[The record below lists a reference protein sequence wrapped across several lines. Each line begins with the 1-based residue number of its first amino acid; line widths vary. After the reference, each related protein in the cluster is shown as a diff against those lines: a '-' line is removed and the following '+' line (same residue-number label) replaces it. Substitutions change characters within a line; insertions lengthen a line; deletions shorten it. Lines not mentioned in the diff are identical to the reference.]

1 MKEFVLQN
9 RFDPSRCKIDYR
21 KELNEEQLD
30 VVLNGD
36 GPCLVLAGAGSGKTR
51 TITYRVAYL
60 IENGISPQNILLL
73 TFTNKAS
80 REMLG
85 RVEGL
90 LSTYPQG
97 MYGGTFHSI
106 ANRLLRIYAFAVGHT
121 SNFTI
126 MDEEDARALIKSCVK
141 ELAVDT
147 TARRFPSPANLHNI
161 ISYSMN
167 ASLSIRDSVQKK
179 HDSFWDLIPTIE
191 RIAEL
196 YETRK
201 ATADIVDFDDLLLL
215 LRKLLYTN
223 PVVRD
228 RLASQFQY
236 ILVDEY
242 QDTNTVQ
249 ADIVRELASVHKNVL
264 VVGDDAQSIYSFRAA
279 QIRNILQFP
288 DAYPEAKTFKLVTN
302 YRSSPEILD
311 LANAVIKQNKDQF
324 KKELRAVCA
333 SCEKPNLVPAANQ
346 FQEAQYIAEQVLQLR
361 DNGTALRDIA
371 VLFRGS
377 FQAQA
382 LEFELAKRDIPYD
395 FRGGMKFFQ
404 RAHIKDVV
412 AHLRIVANPKDE
424 LAWTRVLGMQPG
436 IGAVTASKIVAKLQ
450 TFDPSV
456 LFDPS
461 PSAGPIFQGKS
472 GHAFEAVLV
481 TVRKMLVGKRPTDMI
496 RAVISNGYRDYL
508 EAEYPDFMERLDDLE
523 QFALFAES
531 YDDVT
536 KFLEEVTLTEDH
548 TAQASL
554 RAGRERPTLS
564 DDPDRLVLT
573 TIHQAKGLEWDAV
586 FVMGLLDGKF
596 PHQRA
601 LDEEGGLEEERRL
614 FYVATTRARRHL
626 FLTYPISTGDDTLMF
641 AQPSQF
647 LQELS
652 NDLTEQVRLRPSST
666 PYTLN
671 ATRSRSHDD
680 EPTIVLDA
688 LGERKPVKPITGSF
702 LRSVEEL

>member
-1 MKEFVLQN
+1 MKEFILQN

-90 LSTYPQG
+90 LCTYPQG

-106 ANRLLRIYAFAVGHT
+106 ANRLLRIYAPAVGHT

-126 MDEEDARALIKSCVK
+126 MDEEDARSLIKSCVK

-167 ASLSIRDSVQKK
+167 AGLSIRDAVQKK
-179 HDSFWDLIPTIE
+179 HDSFWDMIPTIE

-196 YETRK
+196 YEARK
-201 ATADIVDFDDLLLL
+201 ATADVVDFDDLLLL

-288 DAYPEAKTFKLVTN
+288 EAYQDAKTFRLVTN
-302 YRSSPEILD
+302 YRSSPEILS
-311 LANAVIKQNKDQF
+311 LANSVIKQNKEQF
-324 KKELRAVCA
+324 KKELVAVCD

-346 FQEAQYIAEQVLQLR
+346 FQEAQYIAEQILMLR
-361 DNGTALRDIA
+361 DDGTALRDIA

-412 AHLRIVANPKDE
+412 SHLRIVANVKDE
-424 LAWTRVLGMQPG
+424 LAWMRVLGLQAG
-436 IGAVTASKIVAKLQ
+436 VGEVTAGKILKKLQ
-450 TFDPSV
+450 TYDPVV

-461 PSAGPIFQGKS
+461 FSSGLIASGKAAR
-472 GHAFEAVLV
+472 GFEAVL
-481 TVRKMLVGKRPTDMI
+481 TTARKMLATTRPSDMI
-496 RAVISNGYRDYL
+496 RAVIISGYRDYL
-508 EAEYPDFMERLDDLE
+508 EAEYPDFMERLEDLE
-523 QFALFAES
+523 QFALFAEP
-531 YDDVT
+531 YDDVS
-536 KFLEEVTLTEDH
+536 KFLEEVTLTEDYG
-548 TAQASL
+548 AE
-554 RAGRERPTLS
+554 RENGT
-564 DDPDRLVLT
+564 DDRERLVLS

-614 FYVATTRARRHL
+614 FYVATTRARTHL
-626 FLTYPISTGDDTLMF
+626 FLTYPISSGDDTLLF
-641 AQPSQF
+641 TQPSQF
-647 LQELS
+647 LQELP
-652 NDLTEQVRLRPSST
+652 DELVEQVRLKAMSPSFNFK
-666 PYTLN
+666 PK
-671 ATRSRSHDD
+671 ASRSFDDD
-680 EPTIVLDA
+680 EPTIVLDN
-688 LGERKPVKPITGSF
+688 LGERKPVKPMTGSF
-702 LRSVEEL
+702 LRRVEDL